1 MTSSGGTLAPEAAAT
16 RAASLALSGPAGG
29 VVGARLVGAAVGLQD
44 LLTLDMGGT
53 SADASLVTGG
63 TPLGDGGGTV
73 AGLALAL
80 PAVLIETVSAGGGSI
95 ARVDEGG
102 ALKVGPESAGAI
114 PGPACYG
121 RGGERPT
128 VTDACLALRW
138 LDAPHPLADAVRL
151 DRDAAERALRSLE
164 SVGSDPPAIAAGIV
178 AVATA
183 VMARALKRVSVARGL
198 DPRRM
203 ALLPFGGAGPLF
215 GCQLAEALG
224 MRTIV
229 IPPHPGALSAL
240 GLASAAERVDLLAS
254 FHRPLEGLPSA
265 DLGAAFAPLLA
276 EGRSEVPDGALLRY
290 ADCRFAGQGYEV
302 TVPVTGDGAQRIRDA
317 FLVEHRARFGHAGSG
332 QSVEL
337 VNLRVVA
344 LREGPLPRFADAQR
358 VVQRPGASRPI
369 TWRGSRVSAAVWALD
384 DLAPGVTIAG
394 PAILAGR
401 DGASVRRRV
410 GGAHMTLDA
419 VGLEVMGHAFA
430 SVAEEMGL
438 VLIHSAVSPNIRER
452 RDCSAALFDA
462 AGEMIAQAAH
472 IPVHLGAMHESV
484 AAVRAL
490 VPAPRPGDVFILNDP
505 YTGGSH
511 LPDITLIRAIEVDGA
526 VGGYSVVRAH
536 HSDVGGVQA
545 GSMPAGAREILAE
558 GVIVPPLRLTPDVE
572 HFLLANVRTPE
583 TRRADLAAQR
593 AAVTRGAEG
602 LRALAARYGWAGVR
616 GAATDLLD
624 YAERRARDA
633 LGRFTATALTA
644 TDWLEGD
651 GVDDVDL
658 AITVRVDITD
668 GVFHVDFTGTA
679 QAARGNVN
687 CPLAVARSAVLFV
700 VRTLLP
706 GDIPPN
712 GGVQRAVRVAA
723 PLG

>member
-1 MTSSGGTLAPEAAAT
+1 MS
-16 RAASLALSGPAGG
+16 
-29 VVGARLVGAAVGLQD
+29 
-44 LLTLDMGGT
+44 
-53 SADASLVTGG
+53 
-63 TPLGDGGGTV
+63 
-73 AGLALAL
+73 
-80 PAVLIETVSAGGGSI
+80 
-95 ARVDEGG
+95 
-102 ALKVGPESAGAI
+102 
-114 PGPACYG
+114 
-121 RGGERPT
+121 
-128 VTDACLALRW
+128 
-138 LDAPHPLADAVRL
+138 
-151 DRDAAERALRSLE
+151 
-164 SVGSDPPAIAAGIV
+164 
-178 AVATA
+178 
-183 VMARALKRVSVARGL
+183 
-198 DPRRM
+198 
-203 ALLPFGGAGPLF
+203 
-215 GCQLAEALG
+215 
-224 MRTIV
+224 
-229 IPPHPGALSAL
+229 
-240 GLASAAERVDLLAS
+240 
-254 FHRPLEGLPSA
+254 
-265 DLGAAFAPLLA
+265 
-276 EGRSEVPDGALLRY
+276 
-290 ADCRFAGQGYEV
+290 
-302 TVPVTGDGAQRIRDA
+302 
-317 FLVEHRARFGHAGSG
+317 
-332 QSVEL
+332 
-337 VNLRVVA
+337 
-344 LREGPLPRFADAQR
+344 
-358 VVQRPGASRPI
+358 
-369 TWRGSRVSAAVWALD
+369 
-384 DLAPGVTIAG
+384 
-394 PAILAGR
+394 
-401 DGASVRRRV
+401 
-410 GGAHMTLDA
+410 LDA

-511 LPDITLIRAIEVDGA
+511 LPDITLIGAIEVDGA

-545 GSMPAGAREILAE
+545 GSMPAGAREIFAE

-658 AITVRVDITD
+658 AIRVRVDITD
-668 GVFHVDFTGTA
+668 GVFHVDFAGTA

-706 GDIPPN
+706 EDVPTN
-712 GGVQRAVRVAA
+712 GGVQRAVRVTAPPGCLVNARFPSAVAA
-723 PLG
+723 GNVETSQRIADTVFLALAAGGISVPAQGQGTMNNVTLGAGGWTYYETIGGGQGASHGAPGPSGVHVGMSNTRNTPVEVLEMEYPLRLTTYVLRRGSGGVGQWAGGDGVIREFAALAPMELSVLAERRRHGPAGAGGGGQGAAGRTILNGTPLAPKASTLLQPGDVLRIETPGGVGWGTPEQGDAR